1 MSKKRAKRAYT
12 VEEKLR
18 ILEEARQPN
27 TAVAEVL
34 RRHQVDAATFYRW
47 ERQAKEGMKEALEGR
62 RRDAKGQEREIERLR
77 AELAK
82 KSRII
87 AEVVEENLDLKRVLR
102 GISGNGS
109 DNGAPGSHAVGT
121 GGARWHTKRSRRC
134 SGAGRGSASWKSAEK
149 EQLRSAPCPGSC

>member
-1 MSKKRAKRAYT
+1 MGKKGGRRQYT

-34 RRHQVDAATFYRW
+34 RRHRVDAATFYRW
-47 ERQAKEGMKEALEGR
+47 EKQAKEGMKEALEGR
-62 RRDAKGQEREIERLR
+62 KRDVKGQEREIERLR

-87 AEVVEENLDLKRVLR
+87 AEVVEENLDLKR
-102 GISGNGS
+102 G
-109 DNGAPGSHAVGT
+109 P
-121 GGARWHTKRSRRC
+121 
-134 SGAGRGSASWKSAEK
+134 
-149 EQLRSAPCPGSC
+149 

>member
-1 MSKKRAKRAYT
+1 MGPQTTTEARMSKKRARRQYT

-62 RRDAKGQEREIERLR
+62 RGDAKGQEREIERLR

-87 AEVVEENLDLKRVLR
+87 AEVVEENLELKR
-102 GISGNGS
+102 G
-109 DNGAPGSHAVGT
+109 P
-121 GGARWHTKRSRRC
+121 
-134 SGAGRGSASWKSAEK
+134 
-149 EQLRSAPCPGSC
+149 